1 MDFGKWMGF
10 GKWIVA
16 VAVNG
21 VKNGSFS
28 REWAAMQLGNH
39 YSNGKITDADLQR
52 FDNEIAEY
60 EAEQARLAKEAE
72 NEITG
77 EIDIT
82 AEGKSADGQ

>member
-1 MDFGKWMGF
+1 MDFGKW
-10 GKWIVA
+10 IVT

-28 REWAAMQLGNH
+28 REWAAMQLANH
-39 YSNGKITDADLQR
+39 YSRGKITAEALQR
-52 FDNEIAEY
+52 FDDEIAEY

-77 EIDIT
+77 EIGIT
-82 AEGKSADGQ
+82 AEEESADGQ

>member
-1 MDFGKWMGF
+1 MDFGKW
-10 GKWIVA
+10 IVT

-39 YSNGKITDADLQR
+39 YSRGKITETALQQ

-60 EAEQARLAKEAE
+60 EAEQARLAEE
-72 NEITG
+72 TESEITE
-77 EIDIT
+77 EIGIT
-82 AEGKSADGQ
+82 AEEESTNGQ